1 MSSILSS
8 EFVPSGMV
16 DELGSSLSESLSI
29 FCFFCLPFHVMN
41 WGASF
46 LLWLL
51 FKKHREIHRLSLPFL
66 HLFV

>member
-29 FCFFCLPFHVMN
+29 FCFFLSPLPCHEL
-41 WGASF
+41 GCKF
-46 LLWLL
+46 LALA
-51 FKKHREIHRLSLPFL
+51 II
-66 HLFV
+66 